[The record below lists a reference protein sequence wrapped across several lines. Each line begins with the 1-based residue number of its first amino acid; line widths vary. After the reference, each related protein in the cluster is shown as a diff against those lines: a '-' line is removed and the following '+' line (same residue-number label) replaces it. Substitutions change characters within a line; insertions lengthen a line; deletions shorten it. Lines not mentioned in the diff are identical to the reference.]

1 MQSNQWRSQDFAPEG
16 RGSTGDWTPTAP
28 QGAPRQAMGPC
39 GRPGVPCR
47 PGALQHPRPPT
58 PASAT
63 RAPRGRSG
71 NPFSTQG
78 TQLHQVKGPRDRPE
92 APAAGPGAPAAAKGA
107 PEPPQGAPHG
117 RPWATVADQGGTAA
131 GQGPPQPPIGG
142 PEALPKYEGPK
153 DHLQELAE
161 QQRSSTRRLNARNP
175 ATNPQ
180 TPIGSGA
187 PKPARGAS
195 GPPGPPL
202 GYASF

>member
-1 MQSNQWRSQDFAPEG
+1 MLR
-16 RGSTGDWTPTAP
+16 RGG
-28 QGAPRQAMGPC
+28 GLLGIGP
-39 GRPGVPCR
+39 P
-47 PGALQHPRPPT
+47 QHPRG
-58 PASAT
+58 
-63 RAPRGRSG
+63 PRGRPWGPAVGQGSPAG
-71 NPFSTQG
+71 QGPCSTPG
-78 TQLHQVKGPRDRPE
+78 PPPPHQPPGP
-92 APAAGPGAPAAAKGA
+92 PAAGQGTHSAPKGHSCIRSRAPATGQRPPRQVRGPLQQPRGA

>member
-47 PGALQHPRPPT
+47 PGALQQPRPPT

-63 RAPRGRSG
+63 RAPAAG
-71 NPFSTQG
+71 QG
-78 TQLHQVKGPRDRPE
+78 THSAPKGHSCIRSR
-92 APAAGPGAPAAAKGA
+92 APATGQRPPRQVRGPLQQPRGA

-117 RPWATVADQGGTAA
+117 RPWATVADQGGTAG

>member
-1 MQSNQWRSQDFAPEG
+1 MQSNQWRSQEFAPEG

-47 PGALQHPRPPT
+47 PGALQQPRPPT

-63 RAPRGRSG
+63 RAP
-71 NPFSTQG
+71 
-78 TQLHQVKGPRDRPE
+78 
-92 APAAGPGAPAAAKGA
+92 
-107 PEPPQGAPHG
+107 
-117 RPWATVADQGGTAA
+117 AA
-131 GQGPPQPPIGG
+131 GQGTHSAPKGHSCIRSMAPATGQRPPRQVRG
-142 PEALPKYEGPK
+142 PLQQSRGPLNHPRVPRTEGHGPLWQTRGALQAARGRRSRQLGAPKHSRNTRAPK
-153 DHLQELAE
+153 TIC
-161 QQRSSTRRLNARNP
+161 RSSQKNSGAPHAGSARNP